1 MCLRSKCFSLLQTAL
16 HLAAHT
22 QQHELVRKLLVCD
35 ASLSLTDHKGNT
47 PLHVVCRFSSSK
59 CLEEILRLVKLST
72 ILEAARIRNNEG
84 LTCMHIA
91 VQHKNTDALRK
102 LKSIGVDINMQVRDK
117 WSGSSRDAWG
127 FSDVFTFLNIPLCKV
142 LNGPITSRELLSYLR
157 LLGQVNNTQ

>member
-1 MCLRSKCFSLLQTAL
+1 MMSCIYVYTQYNCLHSKCFSLLQTAL

-22 QQHELVRKLLVCD
+22 QQHELVRKLLVSD
-35 ASLSLTDHKGNT
+35 ASLCLTDHKGNT

-72 ILEAARIRNNEG
+72 ILEAAQIRNNEG

-102 LKSIGVDINMQVRDK
+102 LKSIGVDVNMQVWDK
-117 WSGSSRDAWG
+117 CSIDQEVS
-127 FSDVFTFLNIPLCKV
+127 V
-142 LNGPITSRELLSYLR
+142 LWF
-157 LLGQVNNTQ
+157 